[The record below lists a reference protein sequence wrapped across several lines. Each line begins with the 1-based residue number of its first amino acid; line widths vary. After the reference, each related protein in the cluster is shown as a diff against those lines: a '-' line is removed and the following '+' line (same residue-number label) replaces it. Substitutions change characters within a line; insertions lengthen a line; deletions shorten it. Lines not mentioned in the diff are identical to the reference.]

1 MTSEEFS
8 KVLKEKQLTLGSVE
22 SFTGGLFAREITRVP
37 GASKFYKGG
46 LVTYATEEKINVLGV
61 SKDIVNRYGVVSQE
75 CAYEMASKGQKLL
88 NVDICVSF
96 TGNAGPDV
104 MEGKKCGEIYIG
116 ISYKDITKT
125 YGYVLPGDRN
135 SIQTNA
141 VEEAFKLILQ
151 IIENH

>member
-104 MEGKKCGEIYIG
+104 MEGKKCGG
-116 ISYKDITKT
+116 S
-125 YGYVLPGDRN
+125 YGYCNVA
-135 SIQTNA
+135 A
-141 VEEAFKLILQ
+141 VCPRRRYYRCCGR
-151 IIENH
+151 HDG